1 MMTKEV
7 HSVLPIPPGEFLE
20 EVLDDLGMS
29 KEELTERMNRP
40 AAKLGAIFKGE
51 KAITSET
58 ALQLEK
64 VTGVPA
70 HIWTGLESEYRLTLA
85 KFYGILL

>member
-1 MMTKEV
+1 
-7 HSVLPIPPGEFLE
+7 
-20 EVLDDLGMS
+20 
-29 KEELTERMNRP
+29 MNRP